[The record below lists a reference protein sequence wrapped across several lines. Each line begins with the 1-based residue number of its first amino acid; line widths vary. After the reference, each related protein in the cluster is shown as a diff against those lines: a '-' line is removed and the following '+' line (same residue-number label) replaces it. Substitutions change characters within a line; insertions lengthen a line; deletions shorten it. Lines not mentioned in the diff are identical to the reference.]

1 MEIIKEALKRLLLLL
16 AGFILRLVLVER
28 KLIKVIKALVIS
40 KNMIKKLGN
49 VLFLLWWLLEV
60 TGSL

>member
-28 KLIKVIKALVIS
+28 KLIKVIKTLVIS
-40 KNMIKKLGN
+40 KNMIKKNLGN
-49 VLFLLWWLLEV
+49 VLNFFC
-60 TGSL
+60 GGC